1 LETAFDAANRVY
13 RRQFIHV
20 GEIYVAQ
27 EPTEIATVLGSCV
40 GVCLFDRKL
49 KIGALNH
56 YLLPLWNGNGLKSP
70 KFGNASIPKMIEQM
84 AEAGCKTDDIE
95 AKVFGGASPNATN
108 LEDMMIGKKNIIIA
122 KEILAQNRIPIV
134 AEDTGGTR
142 GRRIV
147 VRSDTNHIWL
157 RYTGAEERR
166 GA

>member
-1 LETAFDAANRVY
+1 MEAAFALTDRVY
-13 RRQFIHV
+13 QRHFIHV
-20 GEIYVAQ
+20 GEIYIAQ

-49 KIGALNH
+49 KIGGLNH

-84 AEAGCKTDDIE
+84 IALGCKIENME
-95 AKVFGGASPNATN
+95 AKIFGGASPNATN

-122 KEILAQNRIPIV
+122 KEILAQNSIPIV
-134 AEDTGGTR
+134 AQDTGGAH

-147 VRSDTNHIWL
+147 MRSDTNQIWL
-157 RYTGAEERR
+157 RYTGAE
-166 GA
+166 